1 MHVLIG
7 SSSKDVFKQPTSIDF
22 FAFLG
27 VVLAT
32 FLDKLSL
39 TRVSAL
45 QLPADV
51 RCSKTTLLKP
61 VNVV

>member
-7 SSSKDVFKQPTSIDF
+7 SSSKHVFKQLTSTDF

-27 VVLAT
+27 VVLPKC
-32 FLDKLSL
+32 LDKSSL
-39 TRVSAL
+39 TRVEVL
-45 QLPADV
+45 QLPADLC
-51 RCSKTTLLKP
+51 RLKTTLLKP